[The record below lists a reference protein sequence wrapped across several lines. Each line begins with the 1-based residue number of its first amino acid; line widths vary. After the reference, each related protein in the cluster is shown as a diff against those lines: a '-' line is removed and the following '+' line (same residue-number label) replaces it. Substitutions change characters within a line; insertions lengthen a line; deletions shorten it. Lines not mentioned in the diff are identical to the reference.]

1 MVIGYSCPAGQ
12 RKRLLRAL
20 CVLCGEIIKMIDVTA
35 AILVKD
41 AKVLIAKRKSSDKLP
56 DKWEFPGGKVEA
68 GETPPECLKR
78 EMQEE
83 FGIDVFVGK
92 FLGES
97 VYHYHHGSIRL
108 LAYLVRWQAGNLSL
122 KDHADYAWVTYDRL
136 EEFDFSPADLP
147 FVERLISAEMKI

>member
-1 MVIGYSCPAGQ
+1 
-12 RKRLLRAL
+12 
-20 CVLCGEIIKMIDVTA
+20 MIDVTA

-41 AKVLIAKRKSSDKLP
+41 GKILIAKRKPGGKLP

-78 EMQEE
+78 EIQEE